1 MAAGSATAE
10 IVTPADGPQLAAA
23 LHAAATER
31 KATVISGGGT
41 KIDWGRTASRIDLVI
56 RTSKLTHVTHRF
68 GDLTATIGAGA
79 TLLDVNRELAQHGQW
94 LPIDSAFDGA
104 TIGGI
109 IATNDA
115 GPLRHFFGTARDRVL
130 GVTLAMTDGRLVK
143 AGGTVVKNVAGYD
156 LGRLVSGSFG
166 TLAAIESATF
176 KVAPLPAVSGSV
188 RIRFVSR
195 EALHQRA
202 QALAE
207 SPLELMAFDVHAAFT
222 RDEAVYHLLVRVA
235 STPVATATQLEAARA
250 MTGTDADVLCDGE
263 EAELWRNQVRDPWT
277 GTGAVVRLSWRPA
290 DLSSVLALLQDMQH
304 RVEVPIVMT
313 GRIGTGAGT
322 VRIDGAAP
330 AQVAAIQQ
338 LRSASLLGNVVVL
351 RADPVVK
358 DTIDVWGPMGS
369 SARVMDAIK
378 RKLDPAGILNAG
390 RGPI

>member
-1 MAAGSATAE
+1 MEGRGATAE
-10 IVTPADGPQLAAA
+10 VVTPADGQQLAAA

-41 KIDWGRTASRIDLVI
+41 KLDWGRTATRIDLVI
-56 RTSKLTHVTHRF
+56 GTSKLDHVTHRF
-68 GDLTATIGAGA
+68 GDLTATVGAGA
-79 TLLDVNRELAQHGQW
+79 TLLAVNRELARHGQW
-94 LPIDSAFDGA
+94 LPIDSAFEGA

-115 GPLRHFFGTARDRVL
+115 GPLRHSFGTARDRVL
-130 GVTLAMTDGRLVK
+130 GVSLAMTDGRLVK

-176 KVAPLPAVSGSV
+176 KVAPLPAASGSL
-188 RIRFVSR
+188 RIRFASR
-195 EALHQRA
+195 QALCQKVEALA
-202 QALAE
+202 D
-207 SPLELMAFDVHAAFT
+207 SPLELMAFDVHASFT
-222 RDEAVYHLLVRVA
+222 GDEVVYHLLLRVA
-235 STPVATATQLEAARA
+235 TTPTATVTQLEAARA
-250 MTGTDADVLCDGE
+250 MTGTATDVLRDGE

-290 DLSSVLALLQDMQH
+290 DLLSVLALIQDMQH
-304 RVEVPIVMT
+304 RAQVPVVMT

-322 VRIDGAAP
+322 VRVDGAASV
-330 AQVAAIQQ
+330 QVAAIQQ

-351 RADPVVK
+351 RVDPVVK
-358 DTIDVWGPMGS
+358 DTIDVWGPMGN
-369 SARVMDAIK
+369 SARVMEAIK
-378 RKLDPAGILNAG
+378 RTLDPAGILNAG